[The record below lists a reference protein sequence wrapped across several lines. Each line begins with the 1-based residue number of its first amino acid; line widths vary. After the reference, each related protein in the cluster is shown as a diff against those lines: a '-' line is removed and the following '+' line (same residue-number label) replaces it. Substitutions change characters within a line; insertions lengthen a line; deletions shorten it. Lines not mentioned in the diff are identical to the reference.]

1 MYIEIKFFF
10 VQQNKEFILGKK
22 VAVDRCQLNDL
33 IVLKENLRLLDNIN
47 KNIKTGVWRFK
58 LNYPR
63 ILVVVMNFG

>member
-1 MYIEIKFFF
+1 MHMEIKFFF
-10 VQQNKEFILGKK
+10 EQQNKEFTPGKK
-22 VAVDRCQLNDL
+22 VAVDRCQMNL

-58 LNYPR
+58 LNYPC